1 MALVADVTIKQ
12 GEAKTLKFIV
22 TNGGDLS
29 ATTVKF
35 AAKRQKRDTTYVVE
49 KADAAFDKSEA
60 ATSILYVP
68 LSATDT
74 NQTSGFYYGELKIT
88 FAADNIDKS
97 ADIIIEIEHAVIT
110 T

>member
-1 MALVADVTIKQ
+1 MALVADITIKQ
-12 GEAKTLKFIV
+12 GEAKTLKFTV

-35 AAKRQKRDTTYVVE
+35 ACKRQKKDATYIIE
-49 KADAAFDKSEA
+49 KLNATFDKSEA

-74 NQTSGFYYGELKIT
+74 NQTPGFYYGELKIT
-88 FAADNIDKS
+88 FAASNIDKS

-110 T
+110 D